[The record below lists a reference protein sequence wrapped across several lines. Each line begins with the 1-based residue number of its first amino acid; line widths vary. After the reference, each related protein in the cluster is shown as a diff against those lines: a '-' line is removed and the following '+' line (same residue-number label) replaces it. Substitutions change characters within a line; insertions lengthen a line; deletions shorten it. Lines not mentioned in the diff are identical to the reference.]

1 MSKKTIVLGS
11 RGSALALWQA
21 TYVKNLLEQRVPAYE
36 YRIEV
41 IKTTGD
47 RLRDTS
53 LSKLGDKGLFTRELE
68 QALERGE
75 VDVCVHSMKDM
86 PSNIPEGLVIG
97 GMPPRATPNDV
108 LIAPMPYASVRDLPA
123 GARVATGSARRQS
136 QLARVRPDLIACEIR
151 GNVDTRV
158 RRVEEGDFDA
168 TILAAAGI
176 KRMGLGDHI
185 ACQISIDEMV
195 PAAGQGAIGLE
206 IREDDEVARDL
217 CQAVCD
223 ERTFRE
229 VETERVVLSALEGG
243 CQAPLGIYAHHEQ
256 SSEGGE
262 QLMIEAFVGSLDGAR
277 CLEAHVEGPCDQARD
292 LAWSIAHDLISRG
305 AGALLDEA
313 RQ

>member
-21 TYVKNLLEQRVPAYE
+21 TYVRNLLERRAPAYE

-41 IKTTGD
+41 IRTTGD
-47 RLRDTS
+47 RLQDAA
-53 LSKLGDKGLFTRELE
+53 LSKLGDKGLFTKELE
-68 QALERGE
+68 QSLERGG

-86 PSNIPEGLVIG
+86 PSCIPRGLVIG

-108 LIAPMPYASVRDLPA
+108 LIAPRACASLRDLPA

-158 RRVEEGDFDA
+158 RRVEEGEFDA

-176 KRMGLGDHI
+176 ERMGLGDHI
-185 ACQISIDEMV
+185 ACHIPIEEMV

-206 IREDDEVARDL
+206 IREDDEVARDI

-223 ERTFRE
+223 ERAFRE
-229 VETERVVLSALEGG
+229 VETERVVLAALEGG
-243 CQAPLGIYAHHEQ
+243 CQAPLGIFAHHEH
-256 SSEGGE
+256 SPEDGE
-262 QLMIEAFVGSLDGAR
+262 RLVVEAFVGSLDGAR
-277 CLEAHVEGPCDQARD
+277 CLEARVQGPCDQARD
-292 LAWSIAHDLISRG
+292 LAWSLAHDLISRG